1 MDMKISSN
9 VRSFI
14 NCESVNIMVHTYIML
29 SEIDSISVEK
39 KTTFQTVFIPKCC
52 VYYAGHDTTQSAMS
66 FILMTLA
73 QHPDIQDKCRAEI
86 DAILL
91 SRDTDQIQ

>member
-1 MDMKISSN
+1 MKISSN

-29 SEIDSISVEK
+29 SEIDWILVEK

-52 VYYAGHDTTQSAMS
+52 V
-66 FILMTLA
+66 
-73 QHPDIQDKCRAEI
+73 
-86 DAILL
+86 
-91 SRDTDQIQ
+91 